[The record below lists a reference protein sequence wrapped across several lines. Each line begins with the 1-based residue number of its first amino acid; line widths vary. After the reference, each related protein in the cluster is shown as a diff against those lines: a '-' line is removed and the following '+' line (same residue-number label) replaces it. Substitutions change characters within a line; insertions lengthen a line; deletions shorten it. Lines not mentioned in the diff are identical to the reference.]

1 MAEKLDPKETISIL
15 ELTVSHMWSI
25 AALVE
30 VFERK
35 GLLTKQEVRDVIT
48 ELRRQTPKADQANP
62 PLDAI
67 PEPYLMQDTEDRVIQ
82 GILDLLN
89 MNGLTAQQARSLLG
103 KLHLLIDLGEQLGR
117 KTTH

>member
-1 MAEKLDPKETISIL
+1 MAQKLDPKISIL
-15 ELTVSHMWSI
+15 GLTVSHMWSI
-25 AALVE
+25 ARLSW
-30 VFERK
+30 RSWN
-35 GLLTKQEVRDVIT
+35 GRDCSPNREVRDVVT
-48 ELRRQTPKADQANP
+48 ELRQQTPEAEQASP

-67 PEPYLMQDTEDRVIQ
+67 PEPYLMRDTEDRVIQ

-89 MNGLTAQQARSLLG
+89 ANSLTAQQARSLLG

>member
-30 VFERK
+30 VLERK
-35 GLLTKQEVRDVIT
+35 GLLTKQEVRETIT
-48 ELRRQTPKADQANP
+48 ELRQQTPHADQGSP

-67 PEPYLMQDTEDRVIQ
+67 PEPYVMAEVEDKIIQ
-82 GILDLLN
+82 AILDLLN
-89 MNGLTAQQARSLLG
+89 ANSLTARQAKALLG
-103 KLHLLIDLGEQLGR
+103 RLNQLIDVGEMLAH

>member
-30 VFERK
+30 VLERK
-35 GLLTKQEVRDVIT
+35 GLLTKEEVRDAIT
-48 ELRRQTPKADQANP
+48 KLRRQTPKAQHASP

-67 PEPYLMQDTEDRVIQ
+67 PEPYVMTEIEDKVIQ
-82 GILDLLN
+82 AILDLLN
-89 MNGLTAQQARSLLG
+89 ANGLTAGQAKALLG
-103 KLHLLIDLGEQLGR
+103 RLNQLIDVGEMLAR
-117 KTTH
+117 